1 MTPIYFPFSFMP
13 HRTSGHLS
21 VCFPAVGI
29 YLPVESVKEQILALC
44 NRPGFL
50 ETRVPEAGL
59 DAAVEDLYRAALQW
73 KDATLGADMSFVKA
87 WEKDRAPFFDETTIS
102 YLRRDILRQG
112 GTSRDGAENFLEARL
127 FLRLALEYDLR
138 ETEVRQ
144 GVGSLEAREKHLF
157 GALRGEDGDTDDLS
171 DDVLGRSSAGP
182 AGDPGARMTKQRLR
196 AWAMTAA
203 RDMASSSIFITD
215 SDAVI
220 DHIEEHFPSMTPV
233 AEIAGIPLPDAVTDP
248 EALKNWQDELAAFLE
263 KLVEGREEETL
274 PAPAAC
280 SQGISTGAEAVLSF
294 FTISDAGPRAFFEFF
309 APQAAQTG
317 GASGKDG
324 IKNIVIGRLHMN

>member
-13 HRTSGHLS
+13 HRTAGHLS
-21 VCFPAVGI
+21 VCFPAMGI
-29 YLPVESVKEQILALC
+29 YLPVESVKEQVLALC

-50 ETRVPEAGL
+50 ETRVPEVGL
-59 DAAVEDLYRAALQW
+59 DAAVEDLYRAAIQW

-102 YLRRDILRQG
+102 YLRKDILRQG
-112 GTSRDGAENFLEARL
+112 VPSRDGADDLLDARL

-138 ETEVRQ
+138 ETEVTQ

-157 GALRGEDGDTDDLS
+157 DALRGDAGDADDLS
-171 DDVLGRSSAGP
+171 DDVLGRSSAGA
-182 AGDPGARMTKQRLR
+182 AGDPGARMTEQRLR

-203 RDMASSSIFITD
+203 RDTASSGIFITD

-248 EALKNWQDELAAFLE
+248 EVLKNWQHELAVFLE
-263 KLVEGREEETL
+263 KRVEGREDETL
-274 PAPAAC
+274 LAPAAF
-280 SQGISTGAEAVLSF
+280 SHGAPKGVEAVLSV

-309 APQAAQTG
+309 APQTAQS
-317 GASGKDG
+317 SGPSEKDG
-324 IKNIVIGRLHMN
+324 IKNIVIGWLHMD